1 MSLVLFTWSYL
12 VWERFRSTSWV
23 PWCLLRSKVLGWL
36 IRSPLS
42 PESGLLG
49 FILDDDEH
57 RLKDG
62 FRITGS
68 HQVLI
73 RIKKEV
79 AKLWVLSEGDRKK

>member
-1 MSLVLFTWSYL
+1 MVPF
-12 VWERFRSTSWV
+12 EEQSTRMADRVTSFSREWFA
-23 PWCLLRSKVLGWL
+23 WL
-36 IRSPLS
+36 
-42 PESGLLG
+42 
-49 FILDDDEH
+49 ILDDDEH

-79 AKLWVLSEGDRKK
+79 AKLWVLSEGDREK

>member
-1 MSLVLFTWSYL
+1 M
-12 VWERFRSTSWV
+12 
-23 PWCLLRSKVLGWL
+23 
-36 IRSPLS
+36 
-42 PESGLLG
+42 LG

-73 RIKKEV
+73 TIKKEV